1 MCFLFKNN
9 MRIATTIFTFGGGR
23 EITQR
28 HLPIWRAHTDELLL
42 VFPYDDPCV
51 LPDVDLIAHEVSNKY
66 GMPCLR
72 RQFFGMKAALR
83 YKADYYVFIE
93 YDGFLLRRP
102 EPRDAVQANVFHHKR
117 EDGGYAASFC
127 PHFPWVFPAAVLE
140 RFAAEANF
148 EPFERGF
155 VDRWLAA
162 QMERMG
168 IPFHGFQDSGE
179 GYSRNTIQYDEEKEA
194 VSSCV
199 ESGGYAIHGVK
210 TAELLKSI
218 LAKAG
223 KLDLFLD
230 IPDQKNKPEKRI
242 HRILGA
248 LKK

>member
-1 MCFLFKNN
+1 

-23 EITQR
+23 EITKR
-28 HLPIWRAHTDELLL
+28 HLPIWRAHTDDLLL

-51 LPDVDLIAHEVSNKY
+51 LPDVDMLAHEVSNKY

-72 RQFFGMKAALR
+72 RQLSGMKAALR
-83 YKADYYVFIE
+83 YNADYYVFIE
-93 YDGFLLRRP
+93 YDGFMLRLP
-102 EPRDAVQANVFHHKR
+102 LHRDAVQANLFHHKR
-117 EDGGYAASFC
+117 QNIGHATCFC
-127 PHFPWVFPAAVLE
+127 PHFPWVFPRDILE
-140 RFAAEANF
+140 RFVAEANF

-179 GYSRNTIQYDEEKEA
+179 GYSRNTIQYAEEKEA
-194 VSSCV
+194 VLRCV
-199 ESGGYAIHGVK
+199 DSGGYAIHGVK
-210 TAELLKSI
+210 TPELLQSI

-223 KLDLFLD
+223 RLDLFLD
-230 IPDQKNKPEKRI
+230 IPDQKKKPEKRI
-242 HRILGA
+242 HRILRA

>member
-1 MCFLFKNN
+1 

-51 LPDVDLIAHEVSNKY
+51 LPDVDMLAHEVSNKY

-72 RQFFGMKAALR
+72 RQLSGMKAALR
-83 YKADYYVFIE
+83 YNADYYVFIE
-93 YDGFLLRRP
+93 YDGFMLRRP
-102 EPRDAVQANVFHHKR
+102 LQRDAVQANLFHHKR
-117 EDGGYAASFC
+117 QNISHATCFC
-127 PHFPWVFPAAVLE
+127 PHFPWVFPRDILE
-140 RFAAEANF
+140 RFVAEANF

-179 GYSRNTIQYDEEKEA
+179 GYSRNTIQYAEEKEA
-194 VSSCV
+194 VLRCV
-199 ESGGYAIHGVK
+199 DSGGYAIHGVK
-210 TAELLKSI
+210 TPELLQSI
-218 LAKAG
+218 LAKVG
-223 KLDLFLD
+223 RLDLFLD
-230 IPDQKNKPEKRI
+230 IPDQKKKPEKRI
-242 HRILGA
+242 HRILRA

>member
-1 MCFLFKNN
+1 

-51 LPDVDLIAHEVSNKY
+51 LPDVDLMAHEVSNKY

-72 RQFFGMKAALR
+72 RQLFGMKAALR
-83 YKADYYVFIE
+83 YEADYYVFIE
-93 YDGFLLRRP
+93 YDGFLLSRP
-102 EPRDAVQANVFHHKR
+102 EPRDAVQANVFPHKC
-117 EDGGYAASFC
+117 EEGGYAASFC
-127 PHFPWVFPAAVLE
+127 PHFPWVFPAALLE
-140 RFAAEANF
+140 RFVAEANF

-168 IPFHGFQDSGE
+168 IPFYGFQDSGE
-179 GYSRNTIQYDEEKEA
+179 GYSRNTIQYDEEKAA
-194 VSSCV
+194 VLRCV

-210 TAELLKSI
+210 TLALLKSI
-218 LAKAG
+218 LAQAG
-223 KLDLFLD
+223 RLDLFLD
-230 IPDQKNKPEKRI
+230 IPDQKKKPEKRI
-242 HRILGA
+242 YRILRA

>member
-1 MCFLFKNN
+1 

-28 HLPIWRAHTDELLL
+28 HLPIWKAFTDDLLL

-51 LPDVDLIAHEVSNKY
+51 LPDVDMIAHEVSNKY

-72 RQFFGMKAALR
+72 RQLFGMKESLR
-83 YKADYYVFIE
+83 YKADFYVFIE

-102 EPRDAVQANVFHHKR
+102 EPRDCVQANAFPHSTESSK
-117 EDGGYAASFC
+117 YAAAFC
-127 PHFPWVFPAAVLE
+127 PHFPWVFSAAVLE
-140 RFAAEANF
+140 KFVLTANF

-168 IPFHGFQDSGE
+168 IPFHGFLDSGE
-179 GYSRNTIQYDEEKEA
+179 GYSRNTIQYAEEKEA
-194 VSSCV
+194 VLRCV

-210 TAELLKSI
+210 TSELLKSI
-218 LAKAG
+218 LTKAG
-223 KLDLFLD
+223 RLDLFLN
-230 IPDQKNKPEKRI
+230 IPNQKKKPVKRI
-242 HRILGA
+242 HRILRA
-248 LKK
+248 FKK